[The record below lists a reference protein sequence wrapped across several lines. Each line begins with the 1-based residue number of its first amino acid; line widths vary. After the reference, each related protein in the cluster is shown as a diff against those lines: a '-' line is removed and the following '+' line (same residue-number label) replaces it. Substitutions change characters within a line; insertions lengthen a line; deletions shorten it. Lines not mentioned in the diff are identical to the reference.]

1 MNCQNSPMEIKPYI
15 MESDNQNFEHAF
27 KNIFVNDNIIGE
39 ENEDNI
45 NIVVEDEINFH
56 DTPSPEMDSTFNI
69 KNPKIF
75 GKEENEIEFQEKPP
89 KVRPKIIEDTPNTN
103 LDINIPNNNI
113 NNINSYV
120 KEDNKDDI
128 TLLKKAISDM
138 KIDSEIPEKKIN
150 PFRVYNSCEFNI
162 FHPGG
167 NSPSYNKFKE
177 EIQDLDKIKN
187 VNFNRFKVHKKN
199 KIKRKRNKKEKIERK
214 RKPDNIRKKIKSRF
228 FKSLKIRINQL
239 LKSAKSKES
248 FDLLP
253 QCFIINITKKVNKAV
268 MNMTLKALFSCDF
281 LKENLIIES
290 KEDKNKMSMIDLKKY
305 ERNKKVIDYLEND
318 NIIMKKSKF
327 NIIGNMTF
335 SEAFEEYLKSDEF
348 EKEIQKLEKEGNDM
362 NYIKDYIV
370 KAFGFIKY
378 FH

>member
-1 MNCQNSPMEIKPYI
+1 MCEMNCQNSKMENMPLI
-15 MESDNQNFEHAF
+15 MELDNQNFENAF
-27 KNIFVNDNIIGE
+27 KDIFIKDIIIGE
-39 ENEDNI
+39 ENEDNM
-45 NIVVEDEINFH
+45 NIVVEDEI
-56 DTPSPEMDSTFNI
+56 FN
-69 KNPKIF
+69 NAQSF
-75 GKEENEIEFQEKPP
+75 GKKENEIEFHEKNQ
-89 KVRPKIIEDTPNTN
+89 KVIPKILEFTPNKN
-103 LDINIPNNNI
+103 LDINIPNPN
-113 NNINSYV
+113 NNINSFV
-120 KEDNKDDI
+120 KNKKEDNKDDI
-128 TLLKKAISDM
+128 TLIKKENSCM

-150 PFRVYNSCEFNI
+150 HFRVYNSCEFNI

-177 EIQDLDKIKN
+177 EIQDLDKIIN
-187 VNFNRFKVHKKN
+187 VNCNRFKVHKKN

-281 LKENLIIES
+281 LKEKLIIES
-290 KEDKNKMSMIDLKKY
+290 KEGKDKMSIIDLKKY
-305 ERNKKVIDYLEND
+305 ERNKKVIKYLENN
-318 NIIMKKSKF
+318 NIIMKNSKF

-348 EKEIQKLEKEGNDM
+348 EKEIQKLEQEGNDM